1 MSLADVLTGIEGRL
15 GSITGLRVHRS
26 MPERVNELPAVAVAG
41 VDGEYGRSYA
51 ASGAAWTLRLT
62 LLVHGWD
69 APEAMERLSA
79 FLEGTGKSSVRAAL
93 DGDLDGAADYARVV
107 RVEQVGRRRVA
118 GGVYAAADFI
128 VVVREAGA

>member
-1 MSLADVLTGIEGRL
+1 MSLADVLKGIEGRL
-15 GSITGLRVHRS
+15 DTIEGLRVHRS

-51 ASGAAWTLRLT
+51 ASSTAWTRRLT

-79 FLEGTGKSSVRAAL
+79 YLEGSGTSSLRAAV

-107 RVEQVGRRRVA
+107 RVEHVGRRKVA

>member
-1 MSLADVLTGIEGRL
+1 MSLKDVLTGIEGRL
-15 GSITGLRVHRS
+15 GRIGGLRVHRS

-41 VDGEYGRSYA
+41 VGGEYGRSYA
-51 ASGAAWTLRLT
+51 ASSTAWTLRLT

-79 FLEGTGKSSVRAAL
+79 YLEGGGKSSVRAAL

-107 RVEQVGRRRVA
+107 RVEHVGRRKVA